1 MKKKEWVLKS
11 PKDFMVGNSYYQ
23 INGVKYHRV
32 TKIKNII
39 NNEGLNIYRAK
50 SDYAESQKHMHARGK
65 LGKTVH
71 TLFQKILEGKNVD
84 IKKYETEIKEDIIM
98 FKDFVDDCHIQ
109 PEAVEQVLYSRYLGT
124 AGTADYIGWYQSD
137 ISYLPLKGRGKN
149 RTNVQPKFPELS
161 HVVGDWKT
169 SPKIHPDFW
178 IQLAA
183 YLFIFEEQTGVKLDG
198 GFIAQFRDN
207 NMTVEEKTYDELIPY
222 FTLFKHCIPLLQ
234 FRKNI
239 LPGVDI

>member
-1 MKKKEWVLKS
+1 MKN
-11 PKDFMVGNSYYQ
+11 PKDLMVGNSYYQ

-50 SDYAESQKHMHARGK
+50 SDYDESQKYMHIRGK

-71 TLFQKILEGKNVD
+71 ALFQKILEGKNVD
-84 IKKYETEIKEDIIM
+84 IKRYETEIKEDITM
-98 FKDFVDDCHIQ
+98 FKELVNNCHLQ
-109 PEAVEQVLYSRYLGT
+109 PEALEQVLYSMSLSA
-124 AGTADYIGWYQSD
+124 AGTADYIGSYKSY
-137 ISYLPLKGRGKN
+137 IPYLPLRGRGKN
-149 RTNVQPKFPELS
+149 RKHMQPRFLNLS

-169 SPKIHPDFW
+169 SPRIHPDFW

-183 YLFIFEEQTGVKLDG
+183 YLFMFEEQTGIKLDG

-207 NMTVEEKTYDELIPY
+207 KMTVEEKTYDELAPY
-222 FTLFKHCIPLLQ
+222 YTLFKHCIPLLE

-239 LPGVDI
+239 LPKGE